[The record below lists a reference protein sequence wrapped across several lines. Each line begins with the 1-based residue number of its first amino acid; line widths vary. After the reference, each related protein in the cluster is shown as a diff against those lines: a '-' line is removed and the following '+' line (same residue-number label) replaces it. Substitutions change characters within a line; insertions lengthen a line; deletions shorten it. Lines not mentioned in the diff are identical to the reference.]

1 MKSILLTGGAGFI
14 GSHTCLAL
22 LEKGY
27 KVYVI
32 DSFVNSSPK
41 SLERV
46 LKIYKKKY
54 HNANSNLTICK
65 GDLRDKNFVKKVFSN
80 IYKVNKVP
88 KKTFALL
95 GYKCIRNSK
104 FTRNNEFI

>member
-22 LEKGY
+22 LERGY

-41 SLERV
+41 SLICV
-46 LKIYKKKY
+46 LNIFKEMFADADPI
-54 HNANSNLTICK
+54 LTIFK
-65 GDLRDKNFVKKVFSN
+65 GDLRDKHFVEKVFSD
-80 IYKVNKVP
+80 IYKVNN
-88 KKTFALL
+88 TLD
-95 GYKCIRNSK
+95 G
-104 FTRNNEFI
+104 